1 MSDSLPEIFHCKKCG
16 DCCCGYGGTF
26 LSEKDIKAIAQY
38 KGTDVKSFL
47 EKYCTFSGT
56 KPILAQGK
64 NGYCI
69 FWEELCTIHP
79 VKPYMC
85 KAWPFI
91 RSVLVDV
98 GNWRVMSTMCPG
110 IDPDVPDSTVRK
122 CVAEKIAGI
131 ADAR

>member
-16 DCCCGYGGTF
+16 ECCCGYGGTF
-26 LSEKDIKAIAQY
+26 LSKKDIKAIA
-38 KGTDVKSFL
+38 KFTGTDVKTFL
-47 EKYCTFSGT
+47 AKFCEFSGT

-69 FWEELCTIHP
+69 FWNELCTIHP

-91 RSVLVDV
+91 KSVLVDA
-98 GNWRVMSTMCPG
+98 GNWRIMSSMCPG
-110 IDPDVPDSTVRK
+110 IDADVPDSVVRR
-122 CVAEKIAGI
+122 CVAEKIADL
-131 ADAR
+131 AHS